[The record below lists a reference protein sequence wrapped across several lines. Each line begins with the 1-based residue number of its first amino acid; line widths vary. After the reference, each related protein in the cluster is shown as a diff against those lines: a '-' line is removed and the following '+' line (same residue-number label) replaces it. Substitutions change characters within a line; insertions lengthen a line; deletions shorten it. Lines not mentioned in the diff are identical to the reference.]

1 MKPTTRE
8 DVIRAAR
15 KVIKYRGDS
24 DSITELENRKDEY
37 GEEQQIVDDV
47 NRWYKNLPTT
57 GRSSDEED
65 WLSDLPYP
73 LK

>member
-15 KVIKYRGDS
+15 KVIKDRGDS

-47 NRWYKNLPTT
+47 NRWYENLPTT

-65 WLSDLPYP
+65 WLSDLP
-73 LK
+73 

>member
-15 KVIKYRGDS
+15 KVIKHRGDS
-24 DSITELENRKDEY
+24 DSITELKNRKDEY

-47 NRWYKNLPTT
+47 NRWYENLPTT

-65 WLSDLPYP
+65 WLSGLP
-73 LK
+73 